1 MNMKTNEEL
10 SVLIGKATAGD
21 KESLETIITSIQ
33 DLVFNLSL
41 RMLGTF
47 PDAEDASQ
55 DILLKITTHLSS
67 FKRKAPFLPGCS
79 A

>member
-33 DLVFNLSL
+33 DLVFNLPRRRGRVPGYS
-41 RMLGTF
+41 
-47 PDAEDASQ
+47 PENHNASVVV
-55 DILLKITTHLSS
+55 
-67 FKRKAPFLPGCS
+67 
-79 A
+79 